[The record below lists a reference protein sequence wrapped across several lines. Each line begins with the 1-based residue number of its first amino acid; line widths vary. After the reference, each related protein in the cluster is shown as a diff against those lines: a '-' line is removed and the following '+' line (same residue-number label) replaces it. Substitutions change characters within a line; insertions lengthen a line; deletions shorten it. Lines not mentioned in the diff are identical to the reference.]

1 MYVKK
6 KRICLIG
13 MEHGCGAAAEL
24 LTTERLIEVERWA
37 QRGGFD
43 AVALLHAVDGLCDSA
58 ASAKRTGR
66 RLVEMKPKERD
77 AWAESIAEQ
86 VQRRW
91 GSDQVKEIV
100 LLCGLCGYQEL
111 AQRLGTRIHS
121 AGNSR
126 RTCQGRGEAER
137 LHRFYSRLGLGP

>member
-1 MYVKK
+1 
-6 KRICLIG
+6 

-111 AQRLGTRIHS
+111 AQRLDHLQGGVAVTMPLAGTGLVPKRFQQAAATS
-121 AGNSR
+121 AVA
-126 RTCQGRGEAER
+126 QVV
-137 LHRFYSRLGLGP
+137 